1 MKRVKENL
9 HHCYAGCIYEF
20 IKDCVNS
27 FKLNEHSHHHHP
39 FKESVL
45 TFRLLCGT

>member
-27 FKLNEHSHHHHP
+27 FKLNEHSHHHQ
-39 FKESVL
+39 FDESIL
-45 TFRLLCGT
+45 NFWLLGGM